1 MNIVINNLNKAFDKK
16 IIFSSF
22 SYTFTE
28 NSIYVIEGD
37 SGIGK
42 TTLLRIIAG
51 LDTDFDGEVLGGGI
65 DNCSFM
71 FQEYRLF
78 PTANAL
84 ENVLLSRPK
93 ENRDE
98 YEAISLL
105 KKLGFTEEEM
115 YQTPDMLSGGMK
127 QRVAFSRAVLKKSK
141 ILLLDEVTKE
151 LDAALVKR
159 TLQIIKQ
166 ASNERLVIMISHN
179 DDDLENLNATVID
192 IT

>member
-127 QRVAFSRAVLKKSK
+127 QRISFVRAVYSDRP
-141 ILLLDEVTKE
+141 IILLDEPTKE
-151 LDAALVKR
+151 LDTTLADKMLEMIKELAKEKTIILV
-159 TLQIIKQ
+159 
-166 ASNERLVIMISHN
+166 SHN
-179 DDDLENLNATVID
+179 PTEHILDNATLIKL
-192 IT
+192 

>member
-127 QRVAFSRAVLKKSK
+127 QRVSFVRAVYSDRP
-141 ILLLDEVTKE
+141 IILLDEPTKE
-151 LDAALVKR
+151 LDTTLADKMLEMIKELAKEKTIILV
-159 TLQIIKQ
+159 
-166 ASNERLVIMISHN
+166 SHN
-179 DDDLENLNATVID
+179 PTEHILDNATLIKL
-192 IT
+192 

>member
-127 QRVAFSRAVLKKSK
+127 QRVSFVRAVYSDRP
-141 ILLLDEVTKE
+141 IILLDEPTKE
-151 LDAALVKR
+151 LDTTLADKMLEMIKELAKEKTIILV
-159 TLQIIKQ
+159 
-166 ASNERLVIMISHN
+166 SHN
-179 DDDLENLNATVID
+179 PTEHILANATLIKL
-192 IT
+192 